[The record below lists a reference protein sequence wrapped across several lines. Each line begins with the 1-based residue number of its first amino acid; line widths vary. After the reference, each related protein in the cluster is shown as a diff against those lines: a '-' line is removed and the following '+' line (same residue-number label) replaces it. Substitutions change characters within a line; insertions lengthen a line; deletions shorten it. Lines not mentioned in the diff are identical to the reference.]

1 MIIRY
6 KLIFILSGLVII
18 GIGFFFGKEH
28 IVQAALKE
36 GQKFDDW
43 TVTCTKDE
51 KKKQTCLLT
60 QQIPVTTKDDKTQI
74 IAVYQIG
81 YFGKDKTLKMIQI
94 VPLGINL
101 QTGTSIISG
110 DKLIA
115 PGKFVVCTAM
125 GCQALADISD
135 DDLNIILSNTQ
146 NFLGLMGSDGKQAN
160 ISISNKGLKEG
171 LEALK

>member
-1 MIIRY
+1 MTTRN
-6 KLIFILSGLVII
+6 KLFFILTGLVII
-18 GIGFFFGKEH
+18 GTGFFVSKEH
-28 IVQAALKE
+28 IAQAGSKE

-43 TVTCTKDE
+43 TVACSKDE

-60 QQIPVTTKDDKTQI
+60 QQITVTKDDKAQI

-101 QTGTSIISG
+101 QIGTSIISG

-115 PGKFVVCTAM
+115 PGKFAVCTTV
-125 GCQALADISD
+125 GCQAVADISD
-135 DDLNIILSNTQ
+135 NDLNTILSNAQ
-146 NFLGLMGSDGKQAN
+146 NSLGLMGADGKQAN
-160 ISISNKGLKEG
+160 ISMSNKGLKEG
-171 LEALK
+171 LEAIK